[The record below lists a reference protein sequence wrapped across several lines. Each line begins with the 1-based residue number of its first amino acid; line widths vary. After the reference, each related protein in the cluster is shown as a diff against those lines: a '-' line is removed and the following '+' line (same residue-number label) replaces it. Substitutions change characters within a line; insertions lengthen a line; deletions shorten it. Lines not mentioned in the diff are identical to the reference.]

1 MTRIHLVRPPDRPRV
16 PLRYRSES
24 PIPAMSR
31 VSIDRSLPD
40 GTLTEEIGLVLTSP
54 YYLVPGQVLVL
65 WPSGA
70 QELVQAHRLEVL

>member
-1 MTRIHLVRPPDRPRV
+1 MSPIHLVSPPRRPRV
-16 PLRYRSES
+16 PLRYRHQC

-31 VSIDRSLPD
+31 VAIDRVTAS
-40 GTLTEEIGLVLTSP
+40 GTLSEEIGVVLTSP
-54 YYLVPGQVLVL
+54 WYLVPGQVLVL